1 MINRDDFHYMWRGKP
16 TRPLPESEMDRL
28 EPVHTYGKKHGR
40 ALLLL
45 HGFSSSPA
53 VYRAMI
59 PALKNYDA
67 LVCPALPGHAENLAA
82 FTSVS
87 SDEWVIAAEAA
98 CEALVQQYETVE
110 VVGLSLGGLL
120 AYQLANKYPIKHLYL
135 LAPAFKLTFNLKLAR
150 ALTRVLHA
158 FGLKQITNRSGNLY
172 TKTYDELT
180 YRKLPVRT
188 IIELFTLIEQREL
201 THPSCLIDLFLGRH
215 DEVVNS
221 PYLAKQ
227 FDLNPNCST
236 HWLENSAHV
245 LPLDGDIKEIIT
257 CINTQGRPKKTQ

>member
-16 TRPLPESEMDRL
+16 TRPLPESEIGRL
-28 EPVHTYGKKHGR
+28 DPVHIHGKKHGR

-87 SDEWVIAAEAA
+87 YGEWVTAAETA
-98 CEALVQQYETVE
+98 CEALVEQYETVE
-110 VVGLSLGGLL
+110 VIGLSLGGLL
-120 AYQLANKYPIKHLYL
+120 AYHLANKYPVKHLYL
-135 LAPAFKLTFNLKLAR
+135 LAPAFKLTFNLKLA
-150 ALTRVLHA
+150 LTLARVLHA
-158 FGLKQITNRSGNLY
+158 CGLKQIKNRAGNLY
-172 TKTYDELT
+172 TKTHDELA

-201 THPSCLIDLFLGRH
+201 SHPSCPIDLFLGRH
-215 DEVVNS
+215 DEVVDS
-221 PYLAKQ
+221 AFVAGQ
-227 FDLNPNCST
+227 FKSNPNCST
-236 HWLENSAHV
+236 HWLENSAHA
-245 LPLDGDIKEIIT
+245 LPLDGDIEDIVA
-257 CINTQGRPKKTQ
+257 CINLIEYV